1 MKALLGVG
9 MLLALAAPAAAFNA
23 AVVPQPCNINKD
35 HRIRCAVYEPMQIY
49 KLYTAPSGVIEIQFP
64 EGEEEADKDAS
75 GARPD
80 TNVLDASQRG
90 NFLYIRFTECAQAM
104 PLLVTNKTASGNR
117 RPYRFQVQTT
127 PDVCGTDQK
136 GDTMVRNASVTNVPA
151 VRPVGTGN
159 LKNIGPDD
167 LGEGRD
173 IMYAVI
179 FRDPNAGKKTGR
191 ASRERQERAEIDAEL
206 ARQMA
211 NGAADPWVGA
221 RNPRYS
227 QQGDQRLYPR
237 LVWDN
242 GYLTAFQYPGVQRFP
257 AIYRINS
264 DGKPELAQVSVKG
277 DTIWV
282 TGTAQRWIARDG
294 TDTVA
299 GFFNHAWRYDAP
311 TPGTGTVSPNVQLE
325 VRR

>member
-1 MKALLGVG
+1 MKTQL
-9 MLLALAAPAAAFNA
+9 A
-23 AVVPQPCNINKD
+23 AVVFVTLAGTASAAVIPQPCGKD
-35 HRIRCAVYEPMQIY
+35 ARIRCAVYDQMQIY

-64 EGEEEADKDAS
+64 EGEEEAEKDAS

-80 TNVLDASQRG
+80 TKVLDASQRG
-90 NFLYIRFTECAQAM
+90 NFLYLRFDGCAQAM
-104 PLLVTNKTASGNR
+104 PLLVTNKTANGER
-117 RPYRFQVQTT
+117 HPYRFQVQTT
-127 PDVCGTDQK
+127 PDVCSSEQK
-136 GDTMVRNASVTNVPA
+136 GGDTMVKNASFA
-151 VRPVGTGN
+151 ARPIGTGN
-159 LKNIGPDD
+159 LKDIGPDD

-179 FRDPNAGKKTGR
+179 FRDLSVHKKEAR
-191 ASRERQERAEIDAEL
+191 NSRDRRERGEIDAEL

-211 NGAADPWVGA
+211 NGATDPWVGT
-221 RNPRYS
+221 RNPRYW
-227 QQGDQRLYPR
+227 QRGDQRLYPR

-257 AIYRINS
+257 TIYRLNS
-264 DGKPELAQVSVKG
+264 DGKPELVQTSVKG

-294 TDTVA
+294 AETVA
-299 GFFNHAWRYDAP
+299 EFYNQVWRYDAP